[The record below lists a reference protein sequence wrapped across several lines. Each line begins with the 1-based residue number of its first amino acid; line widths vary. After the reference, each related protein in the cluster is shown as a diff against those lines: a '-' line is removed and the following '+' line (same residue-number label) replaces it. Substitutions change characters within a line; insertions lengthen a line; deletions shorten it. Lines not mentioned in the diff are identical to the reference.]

1 MAERKVYKS
10 ALRSKKWIRQAFM
23 ELLKEKDFEKIT
35 VTDIVNRADINRST
49 FYAHYKDVY
58 ALVEEIQNEIVN
70 CSIELLAELK
80 YKSIF
85 KDPMPFLQTLV
96 KPVEENREL
105 YMLLWRS
112 NFAQQQLEKLKK
124 VFVVQAMNAPEIP
137 EEMRHTKMF
146 AIRVNFFIG
155 GIINAYQQWLQGELE
170 CTIDEIT
177 QDIAAIIASTA
188 GTILDADWLK

>member
-23 ELLKEKDFEKIT
+23 DLLKEKDFEKIT

-58 ALVEEIQNEIVN
+58 ALVEEIQDEIVN
-70 CSIELLAELK
+70 SSMELLSELK

-85 KDPMPFLQTLV
+85 KDPTPFLQTLV
-96 KPVEENREL
+96 KPVEDNQEL
-105 YMLLWRS
+105 YKLLGRS
-112 NFAQQQLEKLKK
+112 DFALRQLEKLKK
-124 VFVVQAMNAPEIP
+124 VFVEQTVNSPEIP
-137 EEMRHTKMF
+137 EEMCHSKLF

-155 GIINAYQQWLQGELE
+155 GIINTFQQWLQGELD

-177 QDIAAIIASTA
+177 GDIAAIIVSSASA
-188 GTILDADWLK
+188 ILDADWLK